1 MKPELQKLF
10 EGVNGLSTDFL
21 DKVSGLLESKV
32 EAARVTAIQETEQA
46 GHAER
51 LRLVETH
58 QAEIAQLKES
68 HLVELATKVD
78 GFLNAVVEEWANKN
92 APAIDAQIKREAAEN
107 LLTGLTGVLKEA
119 GINFATDADGH
130 IAALTARLTEAEQ
143 RAAVAES
150 ENRQIKESQT
160 AALRDAVIARVCEGM
175 VDTKK
180 ATVVDLLEGV
190 QFINEKE
197 FASRVNTYRNLVE
210 GKSTKKEGD
219 DDDFQDKVG
228 GKDGDDDNKDK
239 DEKDKVDESK
249 KPKKEGDDDGDDD
262 KDGKDDEDETDKELK
277 ESIRRQLADYNRRY
291 GING

>member
-32 EAARVTAIQETEQA
+32 EAARLTAIQETENA
-46 GHAER
+46 ANVER
-51 LRLVETH
+51 LRLVEAH
-58 QAEIAQLKES
+58 QSEIAQLKES
-68 HLVELATKVD
+68 HLMEIATKVD
-78 GFLNAVVEEWANKN
+78 SFLNAVVEEWANTN

-119 GINFATDADGH
+119 GINFATDENGQ

-143 RAAVAES
+143 RAAAAES
-150 ENRQIKESQT
+150 ENRQIKE
-160 AALRDAVIARVCEGM
+160 AANATLRDSVIARICEGM

-180 ATVVDLLEGV
+180 ATVVNLLEAV
-190 QFINEKE
+190 QFTTESE
-197 FASRVNTYRNLVE
+197 FASRVHTFRNLVE
-210 GKSTKKEGD
+210 GKSAKKEGDD

-228 GKDGDDDNKDK
+228 GKDGDDDNKGD
-239 DEKDKVDESK
+239 KDKVDEGK
-249 KPKKEGDDDGDDD
+249 KSKKEGDDGDD
-262 KDGKDDEDETDKELK
+262 DGKDDEDETDKELK
-277 ESIRRQLADYNRRY
+277 ESIKRQLADYNRRF

>member
-32 EAARVTAIQETEQA
+32 EAARLTAIQETENA
-46 GHAER
+46 ANIER
-51 LRLVETH
+51 LRLVEAH

-68 HLVELATKVD
+68 HLMEIATKVD

-119 GINFATDADGH
+119 GINFATDENGQ
-130 IAALTARLTEAEQ
+130 IAALTARLTEAER
-143 RAAVAES
+143 RAAIAES
-150 ENRQIKESQT
+150 ENRQIKE
-160 AALRDAVIARVCEGM
+160 AANATLRDSVIARICEGM

-180 ATVVDLLEGV
+180 ATVVNLLEAV
-190 QFINEKE
+190 QFTTESE
-197 FASRVNTYRNLVE
+197 FASRVHTFRNLVE
-210 GKSTKKEGD
+210 GKSVKKEGDDD

-228 GKDGDDDNKDK
+228 GKDGDDDNKDG
-239 DEKDKVDESK
+239 KVEEGK
-249 KPKKEGDDDGDDD
+249 KSKKEGDED
-262 KDGKDDEDETDKELK
+262 DDEDETDKELK
-277 ESIRRQLADYNRRY
+277 ESIKRQLADYNRRF

>member
-32 EAARVTAIQETEQA
+32 EAARLTAIQETENA
-46 GHAER
+46 ANVER
-51 LRLVETH
+51 LRLVEAH
-58 QAEIAQLKES
+58 QSEIAQLKES
-68 HLVELATKVD
+68 HLMEIATKVD
-78 GFLNAVVEEWANKN
+78 SFLNAVVEEWANTN

-119 GINFATDADGH
+119 GINFATDENGQ
-130 IAALTARLTEAEQ
+130 IAALTVRLTEAEQ
-143 RAAVAES
+143 RAAAAES
-150 ENRQIKESQT
+150 ENRQIKE
-160 AALRDAVIARVCEGM
+160 AANATLRDSVIARICEGM

-180 ATVVDLLEGV
+180 ATVVNLLEAV
-190 QFINEKE
+190 QFTTESE
-197 FASRVNTYRNLVE
+197 FASRVHTFRNLVE
-210 GKSTKKEGD
+210 GKSAKKEGD

-239 DEKDKVDESK
+239 DKDKVDEGK
-249 KPKKEGDDDGDDD
+249 KPKKEGDDDEDDD
-262 KDGKDDEDETDKELK
+262 KDDEDETDKELK
-277 ESIRRQLADYNRRY
+277 ESIKRQREAYRAKY

>member
-32 EAARVTAIQETEQA
+32 KAARLTAIQETENA
-46 GHAER
+46 ANIER
-51 LRLVETH
+51 LRLVEAH

-68 HLVELATKVD
+68 HIIELANKVD

-92 APAIDAQIKREAAEN
+92 APAIDAQIKCEAAEN

-119 GINFATDADGH
+119 GINFATDETGQ
-130 IAALTARLTEAEQ
+130 IAALTARLTEAER
-143 RAAVAES
+143 RAAIAES
-150 ENRQIKESQT
+150 ENRQIKE
-160 AALRDAVIARVCEGM
+160 AANATLRDSVIARVCEGM

-180 ATVVDLLEGV
+180 ATVVNLLEAV
-190 QFINEKE
+190 QFTTESE
-197 FASRVNTYRNLVE
+197 FASRVHTFRNLVE
-210 GKSTKKEGD
+210 GKSVKKEGDDD

-228 GKDGDDDNKDK
+228 GKDGDDDNKDV
-239 DEKDKVDESK
+239 KVEEGK
-249 KPKKEGDDDGDDD
+249 KPKKEGDEDYDED
-262 KDGKDDEDETDKELK
+262 DDEDETDKELK
-277 ESIRRQLADYNRRY
+277 ESIKRQLADYNRRF

>member
-32 EAARVTAIQETEQA
+32 EAARLNAIQETENA
-46 GHAER
+46 ANIER
-51 LRLVETH
+51 LRLVEAH

-68 HLVELATKVD
+68 HLMEIATKVD

-119 GINFATDADGH
+119 GINFATDENGQ
-130 IAALTARLTEAEQ
+130 IAALTARLAEAEQ
-143 RAAVAES
+143 RAAAAES
-150 ENRQIKESQT
+150 ENRQIKE
-160 AALRDAVIARVCEGM
+160 AANATLRDSVIARICEGM

-180 ATVVDLLEGV
+180 ATVVNLLEAV
-190 QFINEKE
+190 QFTTESE
-197 FASRVNTYRNLVE
+197 FASRVHTFRNLVE
-210 GKSTKKEGD
+210 GKSVKKEGDDD

-228 GKDGDDDNKDK
+228 GKDGDDDNKDVK
-239 DEKDKVDESK
+239 AEGK
-249 KPKKEGDDDGDDD
+249 KPKKEGDED
-262 KDGKDDEDETDKELK
+262 DDEDETDKELK
-277 ESIRRQLADYNRRY
+277 ESIKRQLADYNRRF

>member
-32 EAARVTAIQETEQA
+32 EAARLSAIQETEQA
-46 GHAER
+46 GNEER
-51 LRLVETH
+51 LRLVEAH
-58 QAEIAQLKES
+58 QSEIAQLKES
-68 HLVELATKVD
+68 HMIELATKVD
-78 GFLNAVVEEWANKN
+78 SFLNAVVEEWANKN

-119 GINFATDADGH
+119 GINFATDADGQ

-143 RAAVAES
+143 RAATAES
-150 ENRQIKESQT
+150 ENRQIKESQS
-160 AALRDAVIARVCEGM
+160 AALRDSVIARICEGM

-180 ATVVDLLEGV
+180 ETVVNLLEAV
-190 QFINEKE
+190 QFTTESE
-197 FASRVNTYRNLVE
+197 FASRVHTFRNLVE
-210 GKSTKKEGD
+210 GKSSKKEG

-228 GKDGDDDNKDK
+228 GKDGDDDNKEGK
-239 DEKDKVDESK
+239 NKDKVEEGK
-249 KPKKEGDDDGDDD
+249 KPKKEGDDGDG
-262 KDGKDDEDETDKELK
+262 DDEDETDKELK
-277 ESIRRQLADYNRRY
+277 ESIKRQREDYKRRY

>member
-32 EAARVTAIQETEQA
+32 EAARLTAIQETENA
-46 GHAER
+46 ANIER
-51 LRLVETH
+51 LRLVEAH

-68 HLVELATKVD
+68 HLMEIATKVD

-119 GINFATDADGH
+119 GINFATDENGQ
-130 IAALTARLTEAEQ
+130 IAALTARLAEAEQ
-143 RAAVAES
+143 RAAAAES
-150 ENRQIKESQT
+150 ENRQIKE
-160 AALRDAVIARVCEGM
+160 AANATLRDSVIARICEGM

-180 ATVVDLLEGV
+180 ATVVNLLEAV
-190 QFINEKE
+190 QFTTESE
-197 FASRVNTYRNLVE
+197 FASRVHTFRNLVE
-210 GKSTKKEGD
+210 GKSVKKEGDDD

-228 GKDGDDDNKDK
+228 GKDGDDDNKDVK
-239 DEKDKVDESK
+239 AEGK
-249 KPKKEGDDDGDDD
+249 KPKKEDDED
-262 KDGKDDEDETDKELK
+262 DDEDETDKELK
-277 ESIRRQLADYNRRY
+277 ESIKRQLADYNRRF

>member
-32 EAARVTAIQETEQA
+32 EAARLTAIQETENA
-46 GHAER
+46 ANIER
-51 LRLVETH
+51 LRLVEAH

-68 HLVELATKVD
+68 HLMEIATKVD

-119 GINFATDADGH
+119 GINFATDENGQ
-130 IAALTARLTEAEQ
+130 IAALTARLAEAEQ
-143 RAAVAES
+143 RAAAAES
-150 ENRQIKESQT
+150 ENRQIKE
-160 AALRDAVIARVCEGM
+160 AANATLRDSVIARICEGM

-180 ATVVDLLEGV
+180 ATVVNLLEAV
-190 QFINEKE
+190 QFTTESE
-197 FASRVNTYRNLVE
+197 FASRVHTFRNLVE
-210 GKSTKKEGD
+210 GKSVKKEGDDD

-228 GKDGDDDNKDK
+228 GKDGDDDNKDG
-239 DEKDKVDESK
+239 KVEEGK
-249 KPKKEGDDDGDDD
+249 KPKKEGDDN
-262 KDGKDDEDETDKELK
+262 DDEDETDKELK
-277 ESIRRQLADYNRRY
+277 ESIKRQLADYNRRF

>member
-32 EAARVTAIQETEQA
+32 EAARLTAIQETENA
-46 GHAER
+46 ANIER
-51 LRLVETH
+51 LRLVEAH

-68 HLVELATKVD
+68 HLMEIATKVD

-119 GINFATDADGH
+119 GINFATDENGQ
-130 IAALTARLTEAEQ
+130 IAALTARLAEAEQ
-143 RAAVAES
+143 RAAAAES
-150 ENRQIKESQT
+150 ENRQIKE
-160 AALRDAVIARVCEGM
+160 AANATLRDSVIARICEGM

-180 ATVVDLLEGV
+180 ATVVNLLEAV
-190 QFINEKE
+190 QFTTESE
-197 FASRVNTYRNLVE
+197 FASRVHTFRNLVE
-210 GKSTKKEGD
+210 GKSVKKEGDDD

-228 GKDGDDDNKDK
+228 GKDGDDDNKDG
-239 DEKDKVDESK
+239 KVEEGK
-249 KPKKEGDDDGDDD
+249 KSKKEGDED
-262 KDGKDDEDETDKELK
+262 DDEDETDKELK
-277 ESIRRQLADYNRRY
+277 ESIKRQLADYNRRF

>member
-32 EAARVTAIQETEQA
+32 EAARLTAIQETEQA
-46 GHAER
+46 GNEER
-51 LRLVETH
+51 LRLVEAH
-58 QAEIAQLKES
+58 QTEIAQLKES
-68 HLVELATKVD
+68 HIIELATKVD

-119 GINFATDADGH
+119 GINFATDENGQ
-130 IAALTARLTEAEQ
+130 IAALTARLTEAER
-143 RAAVAES
+143 RAVVAET
-150 ENRQIKESQT
+150 ENRQIKESQS
-160 AALRDAVIARVCEGM
+160 AALRDSVIARICEGM

-180 ATVVDLLEGV
+180 ETVVNLLEAV
-190 QFINEKE
+190 QFTTESE
-197 FASRVNTYRNLVE
+197 FASRVHTFRNLVE
-210 GKSTKKEGD
+210 GKSAKKEGD

-228 GKDGDDDNKDK
+228 GKDGDDDNKDNK
-239 DEKDKVDESK
+239 GDKDKVDEGK
-249 KPKKEGDDDGDDD
+249 KPKKEGDDGDD
-262 KDGKDDEDETDKELK
+262 DGKDDEDETDKELK
-277 ESIRRQLADYNRRY
+277 ESIKRQLADYNRRF

>member
-32 EAARVTAIQETEQA
+32 EAARLTAIQETENA
-46 GHAER
+46 ANIER
-51 LRLVETH
+51 LRLVEAH

-68 HLVELATKVD
+68 HLMEIATKVD

-119 GINFATDADGH
+119 GINFATDENGQ
-130 IAALTARLTEAEQ
+130 IAALTARLTEAER
-143 RAAVAES
+143 RAAIAES
-150 ENRQIKESQT
+150 ENRQIKE
-160 AALRDAVIARVCEGM
+160 AANATLRDSVIARVCEGM

-180 ATVVDLLEGV
+180 ATVVNLLEAV
-190 QFINEKE
+190 QFTTESE
-197 FASRVNTYRNLVE
+197 FASRVHTFRNLVE
-210 GKSTKKEGD
+210 GKSVKKEGDDD

-228 GKDGDDDNKDK
+228 GKDGDDDNKDV
-239 DEKDKVDESK
+239 KVEEGK
-249 KPKKEGDDDGDDD
+249 KPKKEGDED
-262 KDGKDDEDETDKELK
+262 DDEDETDKELK
-277 ESIRRQLADYNRRY
+277 ESIKRQLADYNRRF

>member
-32 EAARVTAIQETEQA
+32 EAARLTAIQETENA
-46 GHAER
+46 ANIER
-51 LRLVETH
+51 LRLVEAH

-68 HLVELATKVD
+68 HLMEIATKVD

-119 GINFATDADGH
+119 GINFATDENGQ
-130 IAALTARLTEAEQ
+130 IAALTARLTEAER
-143 RAAVAES
+143 RAAIAES
-150 ENRQIKESQT
+150 ENRQIKE
-160 AALRDAVIARVCEGM
+160 AANATLRDSVIARICEGM

-180 ATVVDLLEGV
+180 ATVVNLLEAV
-190 QFINEKE
+190 QFTTESE
-197 FASRVNTYRNLVE
+197 FASRVHTFRNLVE
-210 GKSTKKEGD
+210 GKSVKKEGDDD

-228 GKDGDDDNKDK
+228 GKDGDDDNKDVK
-239 DEKDKVDESK
+239 AEGK
-249 KPKKEGDDDGDDD
+249 KPKKEG
-262 KDGKDDEDETDKELK
+262 DEDETDKELK
-277 ESIRRQLADYNRRY
+277 ESIKRQLADYNRRF

>member
-32 EAARVTAIQETEQA
+32 EAARLTAIQETENA
-46 GHAER
+46 ANVER
-51 LRLVETH
+51 LRLVEAH

-68 HLVELATKVD
+68 HLMEIATKVD
-78 GFLNAVVEEWANKN
+78 SFLNAVVEEWANTN

-119 GINFATDADGH
+119 GINFATDENGQ

-143 RAAVAES
+143 RAAAAES
-150 ENRQIKESQT
+150 ENRQIKE
-160 AALRDAVIARVCEGM
+160 AANATLRDSVIARICEGM

-180 ATVVDLLEGV
+180 ATVVNLLEAV
-190 QFINEKE
+190 QFTTESE
-197 FASRVNTYRNLVE
+197 FASRVHTFRNLVE
-210 GKSTKKEGD
+210 GKSAKKEGDD

-228 GKDGDDDNKDK
+228 GKDGDDDNKGD
-239 DEKDKVDESK
+239 KDKVGGK
-249 KPKKEGDDDGDDD
+249 DGDDNKGD
-262 KDGKDDEDETDKELK
+262 KDKDDEDETDKELK
-277 ESIRRQLADYNRRY
+277 ESIKRQLADYNRRF

>member
-32 EAARVTAIQETEQA
+32 EAARLTAIQETENA
-46 GHAER
+46 ANIER
-51 LRLVETH
+51 LRLVEAH

-68 HLVELATKVD
+68 HLMEIATKVD

-119 GINFATDADGH
+119 GINFATDENGQ
-130 IAALTARLTEAEQ
+130 IAALTARLTEAER
-143 RAAVAES
+143 RAAIAES
-150 ENRQIKESQT
+150 ENRQIKE
-160 AALRDAVIARVCEGM
+160 AANATLRDSVIARVCEGM

-180 ATVVDLLEGV
+180 ATVVNLLEAV
-190 QFINEKE
+190 QFTTESE
-197 FASRVNTYRNLVE
+197 FASRVHTFRNLVE
-210 GKSTKKEGD
+210 GKSVKKEGDDD

-228 GKDGDDDNKDK
+228 GKDGDDDNKDG
-239 DEKDKVDESK
+239 KVEEGK
-249 KPKKEGDDDGDDD
+249 KPKKEGDDN
-262 KDGKDDEDETDKELK
+262 DDEDETDKELK
-277 ESIRRQLADYNRRY
+277 ESIKRQLADYNRRF

>member
-32 EAARVTAIQETEQA
+32 EAARLAAIQETENA
-46 GHAER
+46 ANVER
-51 LRLVETH
+51 LRLVEAH

-68 HLVELATKVD
+68 HLMEIANKVD

-119 GINFATDADGH
+119 GINFATDENGQ
-130 IAALTARLTEAEQ
+130 IAALTARLAEAEQ
-143 RAAVAES
+143 RAAAAES
-150 ENRQIKESQT
+150 ENRQIKE
-160 AALRDAVIARVCEGM
+160 AANATLRDSVIARICEGM

-180 ATVVDLLEGV
+180 ATVVNLLEAV
-190 QFINEKE
+190 QFTTESE
-197 FASRVNTYRNLVE
+197 FASRVHTFRNLVE
-210 GKSTKKEGD
+210 GKSVKKEGDDD

-228 GKDGDDDNKDK
+228 GKDGDDDNKDVK
-239 DEKDKVDESK
+239 AEGK
-249 KPKKEGDDDGDDD
+249 KPKKEGDED
-262 KDGKDDEDETDKELK
+262 DDEDETDKELK
-277 ESIRRQLADYNRRY
+277 ESIKRQLADYNRRF

>member
-32 EAARVTAIQETEQA
+32 EAARLTAIQETENA
-46 GHAER
+46 ANIER
-51 LRLVETH
+51 LRLVEAH

-68 HLVELATKVD
+68 HLMEIATKVD

-92 APAIDAQIKREAAEN
+92 APAIDAQIKCEAAEN

-119 GINFATDADGH
+119 GINFATDENGQ
-130 IAALTARLTEAEQ
+130 IAALTARLTEAER
-143 RAAVAES
+143 RAAIAES
-150 ENRQIKESQT
+150 ENRQIKE
-160 AALRDAVIARVCEGM
+160 AANATLRDSVIARVCEGM

-180 ATVVDLLEGV
+180 ATVVNLLEAV
-190 QFINEKE
+190 QFTTESE
-197 FASRVNTYRNLVE
+197 FASRVHTFRNLVE
-210 GKSTKKEGD
+210 GKSVKKEGD

-228 GKDGDDDNKDK
+228 GKDGDDDNKDV
-239 DEKDKVDESK
+239 KVEDK
-249 KPKKEGDDDGDDD
+249 KPKKEGDE
-262 KDGKDDEDETDKELK
+262 DDEDETDKELK
-277 ESIRRQLADYNRRY
+277 ESIKRQLADYNRRF

>member
-32 EAARVTAIQETEQA
+32 EAARLTAIQETENA
-46 GHAER
+46 ANIER
-51 LRLVETH
+51 LRLVEAH

-68 HLVELATKVD
+68 HLMEIATKVD

-119 GINFATDADGH
+119 GINFATDENGQ
-130 IAALTARLTEAEQ
+130 IAALTARLTEAER
-143 RAAVAES
+143 RAAIAES
-150 ENRQIKESQT
+150 ENRQIKE
-160 AALRDAVIARVCEGM
+160 AANATLRDSVIARICEGM

-180 ATVVDLLEGV
+180 ATVVNLLEAV
-190 QFINEKE
+190 QFTTESE
-197 FASRVNTYRNLVE
+197 FASRVHTFRNLVE
-210 GKSTKKEGD
+210 GKSVKKEGDDD

-228 GKDGDDDNKDK
+228 GKDGDDDNKDV
-239 DEKDKVDESK
+239 KVEEGK
-249 KPKKEGDDDGDDD
+249 KSKKEGDED
-262 KDGKDDEDETDKELK
+262 DDEDETDKELK
-277 ESIRRQLADYNRRY
+277 ESIKRQLADYNRRF

>member
-32 EAARVTAIQETEQA
+32 EAARLSAIQETEQA
-46 GHAER
+46 GNEER
-51 LRLVETH
+51 LRLVEAH
-58 QAEIAQLKES
+58 QTEIAQLKES
-68 HLVELATKVD
+68 HMIELATKVD
-78 GFLNAVVEEWANKN
+78 GFLNAVAEEWANKN

-119 GINFATDADGH
+119 GINFATDADGQ

-143 RAAVAES
+143 RAATAES
-150 ENRQIKESQT
+150 ENRQIKESQS
-160 AALRDAVIARVCEGM
+160 AALRDSVIARICEGM

-180 ATVVDLLEGV
+180 ETVVNLLEAV
-190 QFINEKE
+190 QFTTESE
-197 FASRVNTYRNLVE
+197 FASRVHTFRNLVE
-210 GKSTKKEGD
+210 GKSSKKEG

-228 GKDGDDDNKDK
+228 GKDGDDDNKEGK
-239 DEKDKVDESK
+239 DKDKVDEGK
-249 KPKKEGDDDGDDD
+249 KPKKEGDDGDDD
-262 KDGKDDEDETDKELK
+262 KDDEDETDKELK
-277 ESIRRQLADYNRRY
+277 ESIKRQREAYRAKY

>member
-32 EAARVTAIQETEQA
+32 EAARLTAIQETENA
-46 GHAER
+46 ANVER
-51 LRLVETH
+51 LRLVEAH

-68 HLVELATKVD
+68 HLMEIATKVD
-78 GFLNAVVEEWANKN
+78 GFLNEVVEEWANTN

-119 GINFATDADGH
+119 GINFATDENGQ

-143 RAAVAES
+143 RAAAAES
-150 ENRQIKESQT
+150 ENRQIKE
-160 AALRDAVIARVCEGM
+160 AANATLRDSVIARICEGM

-180 ATVVDLLEGV
+180 ATVVNLLEAV
-190 QFINEKE
+190 QFTTESE
-197 FASRVNTYRNLVE
+197 FASRVHTFRNLVE
-210 GKSTKKEGD
+210 GKSAKKEGD

-228 GKDGDDDNKDK
+228 GKDGDDDNKGD
-239 DEKDKVDESK
+239 KDKVDEGK
-249 KPKKEGDDDGDDD
+249 KPKKEGDDDDD
-262 KDGKDDEDETDKELK
+262 KDNDDETDKELK
-277 ESIRRQLADYNRRY
+277 ESIKRQREAYRAKY

>member
-32 EAARVTAIQETEQA
+32 EAARLTAIQETENA
-46 GHAER
+46 ANIER
-51 LRLVETH
+51 LRLVEAH

-68 HLVELATKVD
+68 HLMEIATKVD

-119 GINFATDADGH
+119 GINFATDENGQ
-130 IAALTARLTEAEQ
+130 IAALTARLTEAER
-143 RAAVAES
+143 RAAIAES
-150 ENRQIKESQT
+150 ENRQIKE
-160 AALRDAVIARVCEGM
+160 AANATLRDSVIARICEGM

-180 ATVVDLLEGV
+180 ATVVNLLEAV
-190 QFINEKE
+190 QFTTESE
-197 FASRVNTYRNLVE
+197 FASRVHTFRNLVE
-210 GKSTKKEGD
+210 GKSVKKEGDDD

-228 GKDGDDDNKDK
+228 GKDGDDDNKDV
-239 DEKDKVDESK
+239 KVEEGK
-249 KPKKEGDDDGDDD
+249 KPKKEGDED
-262 KDGKDDEDETDKELK
+262 DDEDETDKELK
-277 ESIRRQLADYNRRY
+277 ESIKRQLADYNRRF

>member
-32 EAARVTAIQETEQA
+32 EAARLAAIQETENA
-46 GHAER
+46 ANVER
-51 LRLVETH
+51 LRLVEAH

-68 HLVELATKVD
+68 HLMEIANKVD

-119 GINFATDADGH
+119 GINFATDENGQ
-130 IAALTARLTEAEQ
+130 IAALTARLTEAER
-143 RAAVAES
+143 RAAIAES
-150 ENRQIKESQT
+150 ENRQIKE
-160 AALRDAVIARVCEGM
+160 AANATLRDSVIARVCEGM

-180 ATVVDLLEGV
+180 ATVVNLLEAV
-190 QFINEKE
+190 QFTTESE
-197 FASRVNTYRNLVE
+197 FASRVHTFRNLVE
-210 GKSTKKEGD
+210 GKSVKKEGDDD

-228 GKDGDDDNKDK
+228 GKDGDDDNKDVK
-239 DEKDKVDESK
+239 AEGK
-249 KPKKEGDDDGDDD
+249 KPKKEGDED
-262 KDGKDDEDETDKELK
+262 DDEDETDKELK
-277 ESIRRQLADYNRRY
+277 ESIKRQLADYNRRF

>member
-32 EAARVTAIQETEQA
+32 EAARLTAIQETENA
-46 GHAER
+46 ANIER
-51 LRLVETH
+51 LRLVEAH

-68 HLVELATKVD
+68 HLMEIATKVD

-119 GINFATDADGH
+119 GINFATDENGQ
-130 IAALTARLTEAEQ
+130 IAALTARLAEAEQ
-143 RAAVAES
+143 RAAIAES
-150 ENRQIKESQT
+150 ENRQIKE
-160 AALRDAVIARVCEGM
+160 AANATLRDSVIARVCEGM

-180 ATVVDLLEGV
+180 ATVVNLLEAV
-190 QFINEKE
+190 QFTTESE
-197 FASRVNTYRNLVE
+197 FASRVHTFRNLVE
-210 GKSTKKEGD
+210 GKSVKKEGDDD

-228 GKDGDDDNKDK
+228 GKDGDDDNKDG
-239 DEKDKVDESK
+239 KVEEGK
-249 KPKKEGDDDGDDD
+249 KSKKEGDED
-262 KDGKDDEDETDKELK
+262 DDEDETDKELK
-277 ESIRRQLADYNRRY
+277 ESIKRQLADYNRRF

>member
-32 EAARVTAIQETEQA
+32 EAARLTAIQETENA
-46 GHAER
+46 ANIER
-51 LRLVETH
+51 LRLVEAH

-68 HLVELATKVD
+68 HLMEIATKVD

-119 GINFATDADGH
+119 GINFATDENGQ
-130 IAALTARLTEAEQ
+130 IAALTARLTEAER
-143 RAAVAES
+143 RAAIAES
-150 ENRQIKESQT
+150 ENRQIKE
-160 AALRDAVIARVCEGM
+160 AANATLRDSVIARVCEGM

-180 ATVVDLLEGV
+180 ATVVNLLEAV
-190 QFINEKE
+190 QFTTESE
-197 FASRVNTYRNLVE
+197 FASRVHTFRNLVE
-210 GKSTKKEGD
+210 GKSVKKEGDDD

-228 GKDGDDDNKDK
+228 GKDGDDDNKDVK
-239 DEKDKVDESK
+239 AEGKR
-249 KPKKEGDDDGDDD
+249 PKKEGDED
-262 KDGKDDEDETDKELK
+262 DDEDETDKELK
-277 ESIRRQLADYNRRY
+277 ESIKRQLADYNRRF

>member
-32 EAARVTAIQETEQA
+32 EAARLTAIQETENA
-46 GHAER
+46 ANIER
-51 LRLVETH
+51 LRLVEAH

-68 HLVELATKVD
+68 HLMEIATKVD

-119 GINFATDADGH
+119 GINFATDENGQ
-130 IAALTARLTEAEQ
+130 IAALTARLAEAEQ
-143 RAAVAES
+143 RAAIAES
-150 ENRQIKESQT
+150 ENRQIKE
-160 AALRDAVIARVCEGM
+160 AANATLRDSVIARICEGM

-180 ATVVDLLEGV
+180 ATVVNLLEAV
-190 QFINEKE
+190 QFTTESE
-197 FASRVNTYRNLVE
+197 FASRVHTFRNLVE
-210 GKSTKKEGD
+210 GKSVKKEGDDD

-228 GKDGDDDNKDK
+228 GKDGDDDNKDVK
-239 DEKDKVDESK
+239 AEGK
-249 KPKKEGDDDGDDD
+249 KPKKEGDED
-262 KDGKDDEDETDKELK
+262 DDEDETDKELK
-277 ESIRRQLADYNRRY
+277 ESIKRQLADYNRRF